1 MTTTTRE
8 LVAAN
13 DALREEFENALIV
26 DAAFH
31 ANGFHLTVIPR
42 DIKEDSQTGIGATV
56 EDALAALRAKL
67 TAAESERDGYKARCE
82 RLEKALRDIVKHWR
96 YVGGALS
103 EHSPIV
109 KIAEAALATREDA

>member
-67 TAAESERDGYKARCE
+67 AAIDPLAKLRKQAMAHGY
-82 RLEKALRDIVKHWR
+82 ALMK
-96 YVGGALS
+96 L
-103 EHSPIV
+103 P
-109 KIAEAALATREDA
+109 ED